1 MVRYYFGY
9 WRTSNWKPPIKRKKQ
24 RKYELQLEV
33 YARKLDKW
41 EKREP
46 ARWRLI
52 AHFRWKCEKPVHPLD
67 KEN

>member
-1 MVRYYFGY
+1 MP
-9 WRTSNWKPPIKRKKQ
+9 WRNGWYVPMTQKPPIKRKKQ
-24 RKYELQLEV
+24 RKHELQLEV

-52 AHFRWKCEKPVHPLD
+52 AHFRWKFEKPVHPLD